1 MKEEIIAET
10 SRLLFR
16 RFVPDDAASF
26 YQLNLDPAVIRH
38 TGDPPFESV
47 DAART
52 FIEQY
57 KAYQKW
63 GFGRWA
69 VIEKDTNAFIG
80 FCGLSRN
87 EQDDVDV
94 GYRFFQS
101 KWGKGY
107 ATESAKASLELGF
120 HTFDLPYIVGRSAI
134 ANPPSIRVLEKIG
147 MTYWKHDGCKGIAE
161 AVYYRIDRD
170 QYLRSEKWKPAI

>member
-1 MKEEIIAET
+1 MKEEIITET
-10 SRLLFR
+10 SRLWFR
-16 RFVPDDAASF
+16 KFVPGDATAF
-26 YQLNLDPAVIRH
+26 FQLNLDPEVIRH

-47 DAART
+47 ESART

-57 KAYQKW
+57 KAYEKW

-69 VIEKDTNAFIG
+69 IIEKDTDAFIG
-80 FCGLSRN
+80 FCGLSKN
-87 EQDDVDV
+87 EQGDVDL

-107 ATESAKASLELGF
+107 ATESAQASLDLGF
-120 HTFDLPYIVGRSAI
+120 RTFSLSYIVGRSAI

-161 AVYYRIDRD
+161 AVYYRIDRNT
-170 QYLRSEKWKPAI
+170 YLDTEK